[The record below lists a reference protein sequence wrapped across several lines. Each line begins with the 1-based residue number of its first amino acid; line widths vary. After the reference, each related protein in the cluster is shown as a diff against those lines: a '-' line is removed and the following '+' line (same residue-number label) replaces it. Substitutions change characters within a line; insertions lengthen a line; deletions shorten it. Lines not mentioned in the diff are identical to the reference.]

1 MVFKLKT
8 MVIRSFVTLWPH
20 TKDKVCCGVWV
31 ALEWLSSES
40 QSSFP
45 YTGQSKT
52 QSTQANTERVP
63 EVEAAPGATEEVSL
77 YPSALKYRGRG
88 NQEELGTIPSRRKKK
103 KSTFGNRVTQN
114 HKIILSEKIIPKKN
128 LDYGDYK
135 N

>member
-1 MVFKLKT
+1 M
-8 MVIRSFVTLWPH
+8 
-20 TKDKVCCGVWV
+20 
-31 ALEWLSSES
+31 
-40 QSSFP
+40 
-45 YTGQSKT
+45 
-52 QSTQANTERVP
+52 P